1 MYNLGY
7 FSKPRRE
14 IPKLNGNSWCNP
26 SSIPR
31 GAAAGFVLG
40 ACGLAERHES
50 GERTDLHGAWIR
62 LQPDRH
68 HLHRAYDRSQVGQD
82 PAALAFGPQPT
93 RQFLVRQGPPISAD
107 DAIAGALKFF
117 GYKTASCSLV
127 IATLDDLKA
136 PSDGWLRKLDFGD
149 SQWLFVLA
157 VEYVKTPYRE
167 HSNLWSRNG
176 QAMGKSH
183 AVVSGYLFEKQPVG
197 CRLVWRDKIIGVDYG
212 GREAKYVDANEA
224 GMELTQSE
232 QAIKIGVDSILSG
245 FDKRKKRVWY
255 FHDNTE
261 TEIFD
266 VTCHAVWAALKD
278 TFKNPG
284 MYEIIQSD
292 DADMTLV
299 YAHIVADQHEVYA
312 AAQNRMEYA
321 ALNPE
326 AMNAR
331 CKLLVPALRPWVTVG
346 TAGTLDGSRSVSA
359 RLYRSRKERD
369 DGPNDGAP

>member
-1 MYNLGY
+1 MPLARRSGCIIWAI
-7 FSKPRRE
+7 FEPRRE
-14 IPKLNGNSWCNP
+14 IPTEMA
-26 SSIPR
+26 IP
-31 GAAAGFVLG
+31 GAIRRVFLGVLLLVSFW
-40 ACGLAERHES
+40 A
-50 GERTDLHGAWIR
+50 
-62 LQPDRH
+62 
-68 HLHRAYDRSQVGQD
+68 
-82 PAALAFGPQPT
+82 PAAWPKDTKAEKEPIFMAPGLDFSQIDTICIAPTIDLRLDKTQPLLLSGPSPH
-93 RQFLVRQGPPISAD
+93 VSSWSGKVPPISAD

-321 ALNPE
+321 ALRPRGNE
-326 AMNAR
+326 CSMQITGAGIASLGNSGNRGDAR
-331 CKLLVPALRPWVTVG
+331 WLTERVRAAL
-346 TAGTLDGSRSVSA
+346 S
-359 RLYRSRKERD
+359 K
-369 DGPNDGAP
+369 